1 MLRYLSKKSEGH
13 FAPSMTEVYLALYD
27 GGWGISFGATLLC
40 VRDISAKKEFCTR
53 CRKQIMIGDLSALE
67 HIEL

>member
-13 FAPSMTEVYLALYD
+13 FNRIAPSMAEVYLALYD

-40 VRDISAKKEFCTR
+40 VRDISAKKRVLHQVSKTNY
-53 CRKQIMIGDLSALE
+53 DWAS
-67 HIEL
+67 